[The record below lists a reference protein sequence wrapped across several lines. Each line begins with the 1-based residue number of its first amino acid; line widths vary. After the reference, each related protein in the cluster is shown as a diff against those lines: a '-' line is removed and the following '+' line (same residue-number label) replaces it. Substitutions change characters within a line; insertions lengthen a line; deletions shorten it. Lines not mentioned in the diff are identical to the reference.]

1 MTLIALSCQIKK
13 KISSR
18 FNKYA
23 VVTAQL
29 ELGMEGRALCGS
41 GEGRC
46 ASQKPCLSG
55 PFANNGAEAVG
66 SWG

>member
-13 KISSR
+13 KKIQSR

-23 VVTAQL
+23 VVAAQV
-29 ELGMEGRALCGS
+29 ELGTEGRALCGS
-41 GEGRC
+41 GERRC

-55 PFANNGAEAVG
+55 PFANNGAEAAG
-66 SWG
+66 S